1 MGLQSQLQG
10 PQGRGASLV
19 ARVSPAQ
26 SPGSWLWL
34 RCHRVTGS
42 CAWQAGGSQGAASF
56 WQAAAWESLGDGRA
70 QALRGGGALP
80 RACLLRGAVPTRLG
94 SGCCHP
100 RRNQGPHQRLGRL
113 RAHRDSDPRRTCVRV
128 THRAASQGPCS
139 VPARVRRGRLQAAC
153 GRVSVGG
160 GATLVEETPPFIAS
174 VVAAGQAVQGGA
186 AQGGACPLTWG
197 AGQARRAPASAPC
210 AGRGPWPRAGRV
222 QGGAAGPA
230 LSAAGTLQA
239 LPQSPGRLLRA
250 PGCR

>member
-1 MGLQSQLQG
+1 M
-10 PQGRGASLV
+10 

-128 THRAASQGPCS
+128 AHRAASQGPCS
-139 VPARVRRGRLQAAC
+139 VPARVRAAPGCVWQGQCWGWGDVGGGDATIHRVRRGGWTGCPGRGRPGRCLSTDVGRRASQASAGEC
-153 GRVSVGG
+153 ALCWAGALATGRQGAGRSCRAGSVGG
-160 GATLVEETPPFIAS
+160 GHSA
-174 VVAAGQAVQGGA
+174 GA
-186 AQGGACPLTWG
+186 APESWAT
-197 AGQARRAPASAPC
+197 A
-210 AGRGPWPRAGRV
+210 PRAG
-222 QGGAAGPA
+222 
-230 LSAAGTLQA
+230 LQVM
-239 LPQSPGRLLRA
+239 
-250 PGCR
+250 